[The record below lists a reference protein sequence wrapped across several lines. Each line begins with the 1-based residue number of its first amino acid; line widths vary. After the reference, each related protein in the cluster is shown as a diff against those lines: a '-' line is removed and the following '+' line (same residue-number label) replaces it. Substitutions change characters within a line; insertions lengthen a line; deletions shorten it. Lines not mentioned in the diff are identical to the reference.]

1 MKRSRIVSQSATEL
15 SATPIPQPDPPDGK
29 RKPRK
34 GHAGKSSTKK
44 VSPPKSKV
52 SNLSANAPANEA
64 ASLEQPTPQ
73 PAEVPNLES
82 AKEAAV
88 PDRLA
93 NLLAN
98 PPQAPRLS
106 PEEKAKLDKAYKR
119 LHPNSVG
126 KGPKDVLP
134 PKVQGQGSDLL
145 GPHPSSVKALGPIP
159 KLAAVQEEDSE
170 VAATDG
176 ETASITDQEMVEESV
191 ETERV
196 RHLAT
201 GLIRSGVTSDLLW
214 PEENDDLLGRKDQ
227 EAWWSGLFEYWQPE
241 HPGEILTL
249 LKTPSFIQRRLM
261 VVSENNT
268 NFRKD
273 AQLHEVRYLR
283 DMRLYITAR
292 RCTKYSGWTAVP
304 SLPNKLITK
313 ADREYF
319 TQHALERDLDVG
331 DDIGTAMREA
341 LEEWQQDDDPGDT
354 FSSYWTKAKKR
365 LPKHPEPD
373 LGVVQPPADLSNIAA
388 EVVIETKSE
397 DAEEEHILDLPG
409 TNQPTPMEQTTE
421 AAAPVAL
428 VSGQPR
434 LTAVQMRKLEFVAN
448 YEGEDPK
455 PRPGGPTSS
464 AQLMQHPPL
473 NCCPNCGQEG
483 LGTHS
488 CQANTGASTH
498 PPTNPFADLF
508 PVAEGSMAQTK
519 HQSLTPAK
527 CNYTYCSTLDYHV
540 VQACPSLHERCG
552 TCRVRGHN
560 DQPHPAHDNRVLC
573 PVVREQIGKTEGPT
587 YTELQRAFE
596 AVADL
601 GFLTKWRTNGFA
613 SCGFYPA
620 RSMRCIKFVVTMGY
634 QALLRT
640 NTEVAI
646 GICNSFFQSTR
657 VVGLGPQFDEL
668 QDYEIREISKLRDQ
682 AAAPPPTKKARRSSS
697 ATADQTPSPQ
707 AQQPIRKQPTKAEL
721 KGNLGPTNPFSRTGQ
736 VPAPAPVAGT
746 GTRNTATQGSGYHR
760 KPSQARSGSSS
771 SAASSYR
778 GQGPRGRSPA
788 PRGSRGQRGG
798 GQPFRGSYG
807 RRGRQPPASS
817 SHVGQSPPSNATQQ
831 VVTKQQLD
839 AAFTELRNV
848 GDKQSQGDKWE
859 ATAKSLFKQMGF
871 KD

>member
-1 MKRSRIVSQSATEL
+1 M
-15 SATPIPQPDPPDGK
+15 TPIPQPDPPNDGK
-29 RKPRK
+29 RKSRK
-34 GHAGKSSTKK
+34 GGAGKSSSKK

-52 SNLSANAPANEA
+52 TNLSANAQADEA
-64 ASLEQPTPQ
+64 TSLKPPIPQ
-73 PAEVPNLES
+73 QAEVPNLAP
-82 AKEAAV
+82 AKEAEV
-88 PDRLA
+88 PNLLA

-98 PPQAPRLS
+98 PPQVPHLS
-106 PEEKAKLDKAYKR
+106 PEEKAKLDKAYKG
-119 LHPNSVG
+119 LYSN
-126 KGPKDVLP
+126 KGPKETLP
-134 PKVQGQGSDLL
+134 PKVMGQGHDAI
-145 GPHPSSVKALGPIP
+145 GPHPSLVKAMPPIP
-159 KLAAVQEEDSE
+159 RLPVVEEDDSE

-176 ETASITDQEMVEESV
+176 ETVSNADQEMAEVPVE
-191 ETERV
+191 RI

-201 GLIRSGVTSDLLW
+201 GLIRSGATSDLVW
-214 PEENDDLLGRKDQ
+214 PEDNDDLLGKKDQ

-249 LKTPSFIQRRLM
+249 LKTPSFIQRRL
-261 VVSENNT
+261 VEVSENNT

-273 AQLHEVRYLR
+273 ALLREVRYLR
-283 DMRLYITAR
+283 DLRLYITAR
-292 RCTKYSGWTAVP
+292 RCTKQGGWTAVK
-304 SLPNKLITK
+304 SLPSKLINK

-365 LPKHPEPD
+365 LPRHQEPD
-373 LGVVQPPADLSNIAA
+373 LGVVQPPADLSHIAA

-409 TNQPTPMEQTTE
+409 TNQPVPMEQAAE

-464 AQLMQHPPL
+464 AQLMQHPLL

-483 LGTHS
+483 SGTHS
-488 CQANTGASTH
+488 CQANTGTSFQ

-508 PVAEGSMAQTK
+508 PVAEGSMAQT
-519 HQSLTPAK
+519 QLAPTPAK

-573 PVVREQIGKTEGPT
+573 PVVREPTGKTEGPT
-587 YTELQRAFE
+587 YTDLQRAFE

-601 GFLTKWRTNGFA
+601 GFLTRWRTHGFA

-634 QALLRT
+634 HALLRT

-646 GICNSFFQSTR
+646 GICNNFFQATR

-668 QDYEIREISKLRDQ
+668 QDYEIREISNLRDQ

-697 ATADQTPSPQ
+697 ATADQTPPPQ
-707 AQQPIRKQPTKAEL
+707 AQQPVRRPPTKAAR

-746 GTRNTATQGSGYHR
+746 GTRNTATQGSGYYR

-778 GQGPRGRSPA
+778 GHGPRGRSPA
-788 PRGSRGQRGG
+788 PRGGYGQRGG
-798 GQPFRGSYG
+798 GQPSRGSYG
-807 RRGRQPPASS
+807 RRGRQPPPSS
-817 SHVGQSPPSNATQQ
+817 SHIGQSPQSNATQQ

-839 AAFTELRNV
+839 AAFSVIGNL
-848 GDKQSQGDKWE
+848 GDKQSRGDRWE
-859 ATAKSLFKQMGF
+859 ATTKALFQQMGF